1 MSNRKLL
8 QKKGGP
14 GKWDVL
20 ACGLQQTPGGW
31 LRTSMPARHWTVGT
45 VRDGDFVESSAH
57 LKGKLGYLVTL
68 GR

>member
-1 MSNRKLL
+1 M
-8 QKKGGP
+8 GC
-14 GKWDVL
+14 
-20 ACGLQQTPGGW
+20 AGLRTPANPGGW